1 MHWDILLLFIADGRT
16 AAIAQVVFS
25 LTGNRLTFH
34 VQALVGDANL
44 VMHGRIVMSADG
56 WNPFPAVELV

>member
-1 MHWDILLLFIADGRT
+1 
-16 AAIAQVVFS
+16 VVFS